1 MCERKM
7 DNEVFGED
15 VYVHCDAHGYPHLTG
30 WCTVGVRSKTKL
42 DATTYED
49 AVKECE
55 QKNLWL
61 YRN

>member
-30 WCTVGVRSKTKL
+30 WCTVGVRSKTSLMLLRMKML
-42 DATTYED
+42 
-49 AVKECE
+49 
-55 QKNLWL
+55 
-61 YRN
+61 